1 MKNILKKIVNRKVG
15 NSEIVEVEQLN
26 PEEEENIFLPIASD
40 ALNITEQYNQI
51 VFFYQAGICQLTA
64 KLEILRQEFQACKDR
79 NPIENIE
86 TRVKSPES
94 IKGKMERRGFPLT
107 VSSMVKNIMDIAG
120 IRVVCPFISDVYY
133 IAEFLLNQEDIQE
146 IQIKDYIKDPKENG
160 YRSLHLIVMVTGK
173 MSLIG
178 YRPSQHSENELNECR
193 ERSSLYQIRPGI
205 TGWAQVNGRDVL
217 AAHPKRKAVFDA
229 YYLHHFS
236 LWLDIKIFFLTL
248 FKVFKHSD
256 IEEGVIVDEKEKE
269 KEARSWMIDE

>member
-160 YRSLHLIVMVTGK
+160 YRSLHLIVMVTVYFSDHK
-173 MSLIG
+173 CNVPVEIQLRTIAMEFWATLEHQLRYKKNRNHYNEMSVFID
-178 YRPSQHSENELNECR
+178 RVSEF
-193 ERSSLYQIRPGI
+193 
-205 TGWAQVNGRDVL
+205 
-217 AAHPKRKAVFDA
+217 AARAGLV
-229 YYLHHFS
+229 S
-236 LWLDIKIFFLTL
+236 
-248 FKVFKHSD
+248 
-256 IEEGVIVDEKEKE
+256 
-269 KEARSWMIDE
+269 

>member
-107 VSSMVKNIMDIAG
+107 VSSMVKNIMDI
-120 IRVVCPFISDVYY
+120 SDVYY

-160 YRSLHLIVMVTGK
+160 YRSLHLIVMVTVYFSDHKCNVPVEIQLRTIAMEFWATLEHQLRYKKNRNHLENMQKQLKQCADLVTTADYK
-173 MSLIG
+173 M
-178 YRPSQHSENELNECR
+178 Q
-193 ERSSLYQIRPGI
+193 Q
-205 TGWAQVNGRDVL
+205 L
-217 AAHPKRKAVFDA
+217 ADQ
-229 YYLHHFS
+229 
-236 LWLDIKIFFLTL
+236 WL
-248 FKVFKHSD
+248 
-256 IEEGVIVDEKEKE
+256 
-269 KEARSWMIDE
+269 